1 MDNTY
6 SPQEFGKLIGR
17 TTNTLQKWDRKGIL
31 KAHRSPT
38 NRRYYTHDQY
48 LAYRGLVAAEQG
60 LTIVYTR
67 VSGGAQKPD
76 LANQVKA
83 LETYCQQHNI
93 SVDEWMSDIGSG
105 LNYKRKHFLQLMEM
119 IELGQVRRLL
129 IAHRDRLVRFGY
141 DYFEAFCQRH
151 HTEIVVINGESLSP
165 EQELVRDWIAIVTVF
180 SARLPGLRSYRKVL
194 KDAAL
199 RKDESRDGHRV
210 SGSILLLSKQS
221 TSVKPVGLLVTP
233 TIGP

>member
-1 MDNTY
+1 MEHTY

-48 LAYRGLVAAEQG
+48 LQYRGLVAQERG
-60 LTIVYTR
+60 LTIAYTR
-67 VSGGAQKPD
+67 VSGMAQKPD

-83 LETYCQQHNI
+83 LEVYCKEHSIQ
-93 SVDEWMSDIGSG
+93 VDEWMSDIGSG
-105 LNYKRKHFLQLMEM
+105 LNYKRKQFNRLMEL
-119 IELGQVRRLL
+119 IELGQVRRLV

-151 HTEIVVINGESLSP
+151 HTEIVVINGEAMSP
-165 EQELVRDWIAIVTVF
+165 EQELVRDLIAIVTVF
-180 SARLPGLRSYRKVL
+180 SARLHGLRSYRKAIR
-194 KDAAL
+194 DAAL
-199 RKDESRDGHRV
+199 RKDES
-210 SGSILLLSKQS
+210 
-221 TSVKPVGLLVTP
+221 
-233 TIGP
+233 